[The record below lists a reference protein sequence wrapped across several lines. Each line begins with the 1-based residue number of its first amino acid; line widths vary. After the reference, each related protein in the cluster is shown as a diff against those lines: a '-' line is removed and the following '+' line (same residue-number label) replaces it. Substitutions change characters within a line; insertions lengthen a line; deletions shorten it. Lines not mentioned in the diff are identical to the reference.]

1 MTREMM
7 NGEARDK
14 ELTRLLKGIGDDQ
27 LDMPSF
33 TRQPKAASVG
43 VVTGKKA

>member
-1 MTREMM
+1 MM

-27 LDMPSF
+27 LDIPSF
-33 TRQPKAASVG
+33 TRQPKVSALG